1 MPRRLLSGF
10 ALYVYEGV
18 FDFIVQALTSLFD
31 TVLFKL
37 AFPDDDDMPAFAFE
51 LLLDAF
57 VPRLVTRELL
67 LPELHVALGFACVLA
82 SLMLMPIT
90 PMNEQGNPPAG

>member
-1 MPRRLLSGF
+1 
-10 ALYVYEGV
+10 
-18 FDFIVQALTSLFD
+18 
-31 TVLFKL
+31 
-37 AFPDDDDMPAFAFE
+37 MPAFAFE

-90 PMNEQGNPPAG
+90 PMNEQGNPPARIGDIGVSGALLPVAAISGPTHLT